1 MNRERG
7 TNRQRQRE
15 KDRERY
21 IFSNSSYHNWLT
33 FPSPYHYLFP
43 LSILGSFRAPATLL
57 NASRDEKCYQCLRM
71 YISAKEFYDKIISD
85 KKAKDR
91 KNRRAEQ
98 VMTQGSKLTQNMAVS
113 ILLGAISVSQT
124 PLAKNTS
131 NLSGSATAV
140 TTSNTTFNSNDS
152 TPRTFV
158 LNIKAID
165 GVKYEC
171 ERPHHDH
178 FSPFALSDKTDRKD
192 RNIIRR
198 FSTDNSVLSDKLNP
212 YLSTRS
218 IKKAPNSAPD
228 TVFSGKEKG
237 EIFSNISHD
246 LGGTSII
253 SKDFNMTSCTDD
265 TSVRTGGCDSCGSTL
280 EIPLFGH
287 VGDGEVNNNTL
298 WLSVCMFVCL
308 LVCTSATVFIPLC
321 LSFYPSAFISAYC
334 SSIFIH
340 LSIDLSIYLYIHL
353 SIHLSLRLLIL
364 TFYSYLLSYY

>member
-1 MNRERG
+1 
-7 TNRQRQRE
+7 
-15 KDRERY
+15 
-21 IFSNSSYHNWLT
+21 
-33 FPSPYHYLFP
+33 
-43 LSILGSFRAPATLL
+43 
-57 NASRDEKCYQCLRM
+57 
-71 YISAKEFYDKIISD
+71 
-85 KKAKDR
+85 
-91 KNRRAEQ
+91 
-98 VMTQGSKLTQNMAVS
+98 MTQGSKLTQNMAVS
-113 ILLGAISVSQT
+113 ILLGAISVSQS

-140 TTSNTTFNSNDS
+140 TNTSNSNDS

-287 VGDGEVNNNTL
+287 VGDGEVNNYGY
-298 WLSVCMFVCL
+298 LSVCLSVSWFVRLRLFLSLSVCL
-308 LVCTSATVFIPLC
+308 SIRLHLYLPIVRLFSFIYL
-321 LSFYPSAFISAYC
+321 L
-334 SSIFIH
+334 
-340 LSIDLSIYLYIHL
+340 IYLYIHL

>member
-1 MNRERG
+1 
-7 TNRQRQRE
+7 
-15 KDRERY
+15 
-21 IFSNSSYHNWLT
+21 
-33 FPSPYHYLFP
+33 
-43 LSILGSFRAPATLL
+43 
-57 NASRDEKCYQCLRM
+57 
-71 YISAKEFYDKIISD
+71 
-85 KKAKDR
+85 
-91 KNRRAEQ
+91 
-98 VMTQGSKLTQNMAVS
+98 MTQGSKLTQNMAVS
-113 ILLGAISVSQT
+113 ILLGAISVSQS

-140 TTSNTTFNSNDS
+140 TNTSNSNDS

-298 WLSVCMFVCL
+298 CLSVCMFVCL
-308 LVCTSATVFIPLC
+308 LVCTSSTVFIPLC

-340 LSIDLSIYLYIHL
+340 LFIDLSLYPSIYP
-353 SIHLSLRLLIL
+353 SISSSININFLFVFIIILLNLFFPFFPFFVLIPLQYPQSPLPSTDSGYLSLPISTLLPTLHYIL
-364 TFYSYLLSYY
+364 SPLSPLPLLSTSPTTPHHTSHTTHDIDRIRIVNKPLSLAAPSLLFLLLYLSL